1 MSVRVV
7 GVVCWKRPAVSKILI
22 GGNSGDVGSAHI
34 GVTGAIFDS
43 CAYGWA
49 LVSVAA
55 NVD

>member
-1 MSVRVV
+1 MSQ
-7 GVVCWKRPAVSKILI
+7 ILI